1 MRRAPRGVHAC
12 GFLRASPPGVTAR
25 AVDRPSGG
33 NSFDVACGVVIGVG
47 LVAADG
53 AGKHPPAA
61 RPRLGIAVP
70 ARRAPL
76 GGAGR
81 RNQPQL
87 RPELGRLVG
96 KLPAP
101 LVRAVVK
108 DAAVQPCLGPYA
120 SAGSQGGALGA
131 LGHALHPQVFD
142 PDPAVALGQVGGELV
157 GEVQPSARLP
167 RLETG
172 DLGDGA
178 AQPAGVAA
186 AVVALGPADLAGLA
200 ALQPK
205 QPPLLPRGEGGRQQP
220 RRGLV
225 GDVGRARH
233 AEVDPAAG

>member
-53 AGKHPPAA
+53 AGKQAPAA

-120 SAGSQGGALGA
+120 SAGSQGGALA
-131 LGHALHPQVFD
+131 LLVMPFTRRSSIPTQPWLLARSVVSLWVKSSRLRACRAL
-142 PDPAVALGQVGGELV
+142 
-157 GEVQPSARLP
+157 
-167 RLETG
+167 
-172 DLGDGA
+172 
-178 AQPAGVAA
+178 
-186 AVVALGPADLAGLA
+186 
-200 ALQPK
+200 
-205 QPPLLPRGEGGRQQP
+205 
-220 RRGLV
+220 RRAIWAMVRRSL
-225 GDVGRARH
+225 R
-233 AEVDPAAG
+233 E